1 MKKQIKIKKFYIIHI
16 FFFCTEVVKI
26 KYQHY
31 ILPNRLKKFINSNNK
46 LVFQCIYIYILNK

>member
-1 MKKQIKIKKFYIIHI
+1 MKMKKQIKIKKLYIIQI

-46 LVFQCIYIYILNK
+46 LVF